1 MFAYRNVVLK
11 NMSPFSLDEIVF
23 ENRNKEYGAYSLR
36 KTYVRNVLIGLGI
49 SLFLSTSFCLYF
61 VYDNFLVA
69 DDLSFSPEMLKFAQ
83 YNIDEEL
90 LKATELEPI
99 KEKIKEIPQPQLET
113 KQKEIG
119 STSTV
124 TVIDEKEVVKVIDSV
139 ALKDSIDKAN
149 KDKIEAEQK
158 RLGNDTIAKFAGGTE
173 DVFRNF
179 LVTRIRYPDTTMVRL
194 MKGKLTISFIVNQK
208 GELENITIDKF
219 ANTQWGKNIITAV
232 KTSPPW
238 QPAYK
243 NGKPVKMIF
252 MFPVYFAQ

>member
-1 MFAYRNVVLK
+1 
-11 NMSPFSLDEIVF
+11 MSPFSLDEIVF
-23 ENRNKEYGAYSLR
+23 ENRNKDYGAYSLR
-36 KTYVRNVLIGLGI
+36 ATYVRNSFIGLGI
-49 SLFLSTSFCLYF
+49 SLLLSICFSLYF

-69 DDLSFSPEMLKFAQ
+69 DNLSFSPEMLKFAQ

-99 KEKIKEIPQPQLET
+99 KEKIKEIPQPQIQT

-119 STSTV
+119 SSSTV
-124 TVIDEKEVVKVIDSV
+124 TVIEEKAIVKVIDSV
-139 ALKDSIDKAN
+139 AIKDSIDKAN
-149 KDKIEAEQK
+149 SEKNEANQES
-158 RLGNDTIAKFAGGTE
+158 LSIDTIAKFAGGTE

-179 LVTRIRYPDTTMVRL
+179 LVTRIRYPDTPMVRL
-194 MKGKLTISFIVNQK
+194 MKGKLTISFVVNQK

-219 ANTQWGKNIITAV
+219 ANTQWGRNIITAV
-232 KTSPPW
+232 KLSPPW

-243 NGKPVKMIF
+243 NGKPVKMFF